1 MPLSSCAPASANCPD
16 ELSTSPILMV
26 CCACA
31 APNAA
36 PSAAAISSLFIAPPP
51 KSCAILT
58 PDFPGGFHD
67 QLELALLVVGGEL
80 VADLARGEAALR
92 RQAQVFKRH
101 VFRSL
106 VDPALQRP
114 PVFQLGFLGRDQPE
128 HDLLPLGQKAQR
140 REIARSCRVVLEK
153 EPVDR
158 GLEHRFGH

>member
-36 PSAAAISSLFIAPPP
+36 PSAAAISSFFMTPPP
-51 KSCAILT
+51 KSCGILT
-58 PDFPGGFHD
+58 PDLAGGFHH

-92 RQAQVFKRH
+92 RQAQVFERH
-101 VFRSL
+101 VLRSL
-106 VDPALQRP
+106 VDPA
-114 PVFQLGFLGRDQPE
+114 
-128 HDLLPLGQKAQR
+128 
-140 REIARSCRVVLEK
+140 S
-153 EPVDR
+153 
-158 GLEHRFGH
+158 